1 MAIDFLWANGTS
13 NTGLI
18 TPLLTLIST
27 EANSL
32 ANTNT
37 AISTVGGTS
46 GLFTQ
51 TNTAQGIWAEMFL
64 TLGVIGSALSA
75 NSPNV
80 SGWFL
85 DTPDGGTTIESP
97 ATNTGLPRPPDFIIP
112 LPSTTITAGWV
123 FKATELIQIPSL
135 AFKVYIQ
142 NNTGQAFASSG
153 NTLKIA
159 VVASQ
164 Y

>member
-1 MAIDFLWANGTS
+1 MAIDFLWAQGT
-13 NTGLI
+13 NGLI
-18 TPLLTLIST
+18 TPLLSLITT

-32 ANTNT
+32 ANGNT
-37 AISTVGGTS
+37 CSSTVGGTS
-46 GLFTQ
+46 GVFSQ
-51 TNTAQGIWAEMFL
+51 ANTAQGIWGELFL
-64 TLGVIGSALSA
+64 TLGTIGSALSA

-85 DTPDGGTTIESP
+85 TSPDGGTTIETP
-97 ATNTGLPRPPDFIIP
+97 ATNTSLPRPPDFIIP

-123 FKATELIQIPSL
+123 FKATELIQAPALS
-135 AFKVYIQ
+135 FKVYMQ
-142 NNTGQAFASSG
+142 NNTGQNFSATG
-153 NTLKIA
+153 NSLKIA